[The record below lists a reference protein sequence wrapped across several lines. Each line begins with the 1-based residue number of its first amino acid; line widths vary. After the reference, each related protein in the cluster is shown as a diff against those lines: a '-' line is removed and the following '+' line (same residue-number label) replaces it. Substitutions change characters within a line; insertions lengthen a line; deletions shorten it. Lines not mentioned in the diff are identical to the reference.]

1 MSERGRRGG
10 IVATIKAV
18 VKVPQQTIVLR
29 EELDS
34 NMVQT
39 VVDNASMDWLVR
51 QLALQYIDL
60 TIEETS

>member
-1 MSERGRRGG
+1 M
-10 IVATIKAV
+10 ATIKAV

-34 NMVQT
+34 SMVQT
-39 VVDNASMDWLVR
+39 VVENASMDWLVR